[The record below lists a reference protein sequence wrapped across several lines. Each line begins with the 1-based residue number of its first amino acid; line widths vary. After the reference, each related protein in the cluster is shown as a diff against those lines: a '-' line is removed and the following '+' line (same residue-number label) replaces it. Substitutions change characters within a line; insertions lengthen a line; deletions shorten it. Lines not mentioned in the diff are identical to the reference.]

1 MLHVRLCGQAALSRR
16 EDLRLRRGGA
26 GDPDLA
32 SGSSGQVTS
41 LTYDYEDRVTSI
53 TYPGGGAN
61 TFAYSGLGARVSEP
75 VPILHRGRTAR
86 GLTPTAATALLSRR
100 PFFRTDRRCTHPD
113 ARSGRGVR
121 GCRSS
126 ITPTDTDRCVP
137 LLTAG
142 RFPLRSIDSTHGE
155 CRRAL
160 LEG

>member
-1 MLHVRLCGQAALSRR
+1 M
-16 EDLRLRRGGA
+16 
-26 GDPDLA
+26 
-32 SGSSGQVTS
+32 TS